1 MTKLNYRKITYLV
14 IGLIFIM
21 AISITIPSLA
31 RYTNRVNT
39 EINVWDGTVATSFKS
54 GEGTISSPYIISNG
68 SELAYLSDSLKTNN
82 YEGMYFKISSDI
94 VLNNGKFNYYR
105 YISYNNNYLCNNK
118 CIHTHK

>member
-31 RYTNRVNT
+31 RYKNRVNT

-94 VLNNGKFNYYR
+94 VLNNGKFNYYHSS
-105 YISYNNNYLCNNK
+105 I
-118 CIHTHK
+118 